1 MKKKN
6 EGITLI
12 ALVVTI
18 IALLIL
24 AGVSVSMLTGQN
36 GILTNAA
43 KAKESTDSA
52 SDLEYLQLKATES
65 LMDYYQG
72 NDTVGEDEY
81 VLKKWAADTESKI
94 KVNQADKTI
103 EYNGKTY
110 SIVDIIGNES
120 EKTKIENDNMKQ
132 ITVSTVKDDDTESKK
147 LLSTGKVRLV
157 IEENDTSMKA
167 AIPNGFYYVTGKP
180 STGLVISDRYGDDD
194 NNSKGGN
201 QFVWVPCSG
210 DKGVKYETKLA
221 EDWTAN
227 YSNKQWWYTNYQTG
241 TDSKGNGIYSPIKGS
256 WSDNCGNTA
265 SVDTYGGFYI
275 ARFEA
280 GVPSEAKEFYAS
292 SNGDKYETSGK
303 KNTDKY
309 IPVSKKNNQSWNW
322 ISQENAKKVS
332 ANMYDST
339 KAAVKSQLVDSYAW
353 DTIVK
358 WMNGED
364 ENFVKN
370 STDKGNYLN
379 NNTIT
384 DVTNGLFAYHLYGC
398 DKKTTSALEAS
409 AYWEYAT
416 KYQKGKFEPTRNI
429 IKYKGNP
436 DVNPA
441 IPPIDN
447 WGDRTKYEFVDSK
460 YKTNDY
466 DSFYIYKE
474 LSTGASEKTKVR
486 NIYDMAGNMWEWTT
500 ETGNPDGT
508 STTRAV
514 LRGGSFNNNGD
525 NAPVS
530 RRDGD
535 IRVDDCYIGVGF
547 RVVLYIQ

>member
-18 IALLIL
+18 IVLLIL

-81 VLKKWAADTESKI
+81 VLKKWAADTGSKI
-94 KVNQADKTI
+94 KVDQANKTI

-110 SIVDIIGNES
+110 NIVDIIGNES

-210 DKGVKYETKLA
+210 DKGVTYETKLA
-221 EDWTAN
+221 EDWKAN
-227 YSNKQWWYTNYQTG
+227 YSGKQWYYTTVPSGYTNEGQAI
-241 TDSKGNGIYSPIKGS
+241 TDWKDDGGNA
-256 WSDNCGNTA
+256 T
-265 SVDTYGGFYI
+265 SVSTYGGFYI

-280 GVPSEAKEFYAS
+280 GVPSDATEFYAS

-309 IPVSKKNNQSWNW
+309 IPVSKKNNQSWNY
-322 ISQENAKKVS
+322 ISQVNAKTVS
-332 ANMYDST
+332 ANMYKNST
-339 KAAVKSQLVDSYAW
+339 SVTSQLVDSYAW

-358 WMNGED
+358 WMAADSQYNVTKDSPYNVTGKD
-364 ENFVKN
+364 ETIAQN
-370 STDKGNYLN
+370 SSPRGNYANNAGKIIDNTLYAIHRLTYKKSDGSGVTWTSTTTYMKGNGKTVYQGLN
-379 NNTIT
+379 TEEERKKYTFANNTYDDSIYGYNIYT
-384 DVTNGLFAYHLYGC
+384 EIATGSLKDTNV
-398 DKKTTSALEAS
+398 K
-409 AYWEYAT
+409 
-416 KYQKGKFEPTRNI
+416 
-429 IKYKGNP
+429 
-436 DVNPA
+436 
-441 IPPIDN
+441 
-447 WGDRTKYEFVDSK
+447 
-460 YKTNDY
+460 
-466 DSFYIYKE
+466 
-474 LSTGASEKTKVR
+474 

-500 ETGNPDGT
+500 EVGDH
-508 STTRAV
+508 STTNTDTTKTVGNYAV
-514 LRGGSFNNNGD
+514 LRGGSFSDNGD
-525 NAPVS
+525 SAPVS

-535 IRVDDCYIGVGF
+535 MGVGGCRISIGF
-547 RVVLYIQ
+547 RVVLYIQK

>member
-52 SDLEYLQLKATES
+52 SDLEYLQIKATES

-81 VLKKWAADTESKI
+81 VLKKWAEDTKSKI
-94 KVNQADKTI
+94 KVNQTDKTI

-110 SIVDIIGNES
+110 SIVDIIGNQS
-120 EKTKIENDNMKQ
+120 EKTKIENGNMNQ

-210 DKGVKYETKLA
+210 DKGVTYETKLA
-221 EDWTAN
+221 ETWKAN
-227 YSNKQWWYTNYQTG
+227 YSTKQWWYTTYKSG
-241 TDSKGNGIYSPIKGS
+241 TDENGKDVYSQIKGS
-256 WSDNCGNTA
+256 WSDDGKNEK
-265 SVDTYGGFYI
+265 SVNTYGGFYI

-280 GVPSEAKEFYAS
+280 GVPSEATEFYAS

-309 IPVSKKNNQSWNW
+309 IPVSKKNNQSWNY

-332 ANMYDST
+332 ANMYKNST
-339 KAAVKSQLVDSYAW
+339 TVTSQLVDSYAW
-353 DTIVK
+353 DTIVE
-358 WMNGED
+358 WMKGED
-364 ENFVKN
+364 EKFVKD
-370 STDKGNYLN
+370 STDKGNYSN
-379 NNTIT
+379 NKTIT
-384 DVTNGLFAYHLYGC
+384 DVTNGLFAYHLYGA
-398 DKKTTSALEAS
+398 DKKAGSSLKDT
-409 AYWEYAT
+409 AYWKLAT
-416 KYQKGKFEPTRNI
+416 KYQKGKFDVGRVT
-429 IKYKGNP
+429 IKYKGTSEK
-436 DVNPA
+436 D
-441 IPPIDN
+441 PPIDN
-447 WGDRTKYEFVDSK
+447 WDLRKNYEFDDSK
-460 YKTNDY
+460 YDTTNY
-466 DSFYIYKE
+466 ESFYIYKE
-474 LSTGASEKTKVR
+474 LATGASEQTKVR
-486 NIYDMAGNMWEWTT
+486 NIYDMGGNMWEWTT

-508 STTRAV
+508 STIRAV
-514 LRGGSFNNNGD
+514 LRGGSFGGSGSLN
-525 NAPVS
+525 PVS
-530 RRDGD
+530 HRDGGD
-535 IRVDDCYIGVGF
+535 SVGGCSVYIGF